1 MLNHLEFWTLPAES
15 EREGGT
21 EPLFS
26 DDGEEGER
34 VLFWLPVL
42 QQQQQP
48 EKSKYPVNLS
58 LVTFL
63 FRSERATRSD
73 SRSVLSLRIAVP
85 Q

>member
-1 MLNHLEFWTLPAES
+1 MLNHLEFWTLAER
-15 EREGGT
+15 EREGGGQ
-21 EPLFS
+21 PLFS

-42 QQQQQP
+42 RQWP

-63 FRSERATRSD
+63 FGRL
-73 SRSVLSLRIAVP
+73 LSLSLSLSLSLAVS
-85 Q
+85 QMKC